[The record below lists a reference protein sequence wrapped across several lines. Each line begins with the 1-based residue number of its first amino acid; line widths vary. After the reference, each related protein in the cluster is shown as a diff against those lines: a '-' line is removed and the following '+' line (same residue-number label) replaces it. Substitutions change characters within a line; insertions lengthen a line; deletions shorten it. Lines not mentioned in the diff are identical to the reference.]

1 MPPSAEC
8 RVSSFPTMPRSQ
20 SSKKSICPLAKMLRN
35 SIRERMSAPTPSGT
49 AHQKANGPW
58 TTTRRSAASC
68 TRPASPGGSPWLWHG
83 GLHTSFPLYT
93 EALRARLANSTLKRG
108 RSGPHGGAAKR
119 LPKFLSGVSNHRHD
133 AQASNS
139 VTANPITRGK
149 EWPDQPLRRRSGR
162 QGQRQSSAPPGW
174 FARKR

>member
-1 MPPSAEC
+1 
-8 RVSSFPTMPRSQ
+8 
-20 SSKKSICPLAKMLRN
+20 
-35 SIRERMSAPTPSGT
+35 
-49 AHQKANGPW
+49 
-58 TTTRRSAASC
+58 
-68 TRPASPGGSPWLWHG
+68 LWHG

-162 QGQRQSSAPPGW
+162 QGQRQSSAPPGLVCQKAVKSQK
-174 FARKR
+174 FVPLSHPRSPGKAPAHFPLRRKTERMVSPST